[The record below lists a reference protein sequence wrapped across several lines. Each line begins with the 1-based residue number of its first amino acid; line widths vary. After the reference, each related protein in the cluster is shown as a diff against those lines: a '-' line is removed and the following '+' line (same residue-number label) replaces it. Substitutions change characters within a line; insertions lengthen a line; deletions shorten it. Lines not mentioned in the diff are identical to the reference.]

1 MPDGNAKAFYPA
13 YDPTPALSQ
22 TGRGKYKK
30 TLPQRISCYRKAASE
45 HIPSS
50 IVHYVAGAREC
61 GQRAC
66 SAKDAGGPLESSVMN
81 DQIYQR
87 IEDSARFRELVEKRQ
102 RFATILSVIMLA
114 VYISFILLI
123 AFAPG
128 WLGTPL
134 HAGTSVTRGIPIG
147 VGVIVI
153 SFVLT
158 GIYIWR
164 ANGEFDRLNNA
175 VLHEVKAL

>member
-1 MPDGNAKAFYPA
+1 
-13 YDPTPALSQ
+13 
-22 TGRGKYKK
+22 
-30 TLPQRISCYRKAASE
+30 
-45 HIPSS
+45 
-50 IVHYVAGAREC
+50 
-61 GQRAC
+61 
-66 SAKDAGGPLESSVMN
+66 MN

-134 HAGTSVTRGIPIG
+134 HAGTSITRGIPIG